1 MCIRDSLYRVLSL
14 VNNTYWDKSMDD
26 KIYFYFDD
34 ESIVIYPCEKAGMD
48 RIFARIKVEVR
59 SSDSNSFFNDYLIKS
74 LKEKNAMLIAPK
86 KLSVLIENLKRLVDS

>member
-1 MCIRDSLYRVLSL
+1 MRKRGNTNFKKLKLEFMNKNYNKFYNVIQMKLKFAVKYSNIEYLYRVLSL

-59 SSDSNSFFNDYLIKS
+59 SSD
-74 LKEKNAMLIAPK
+74 
-86 KLSVLIENLKRLVDS
+86 